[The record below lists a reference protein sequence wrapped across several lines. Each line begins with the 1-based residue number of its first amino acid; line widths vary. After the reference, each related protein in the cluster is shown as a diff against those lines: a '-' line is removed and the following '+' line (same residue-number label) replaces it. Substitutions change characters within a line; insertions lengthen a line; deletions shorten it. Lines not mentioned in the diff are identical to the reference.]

1 MYACEIYHGGP
12 LEIDR
17 PVFVENVRKIDQ
29 IVVFF
34 DKIALLRQT
43 KLYTWISTQS
53 VIPNY

>member
-1 MYACEIYHGGP
+1 MYACEIYHGGL

-17 PVFVENVRKIDQ
+17 AVFVENVRKIDQ

-53 VIPNY
+53 FIPNY